1 LLVSAN
7 SVVRHGAGCPVFADE
22 AVPTPPLV
30 PYFRRHYKKRLR
42 QYGTIYKGVIM
53 RKLIFIMLFFIPIG
67 LTGNNSL
74 AHQPNIYNF
83 AGIIIS
89 NHENRKSKV
98 ALNAQKVSQVSDSEM
113 VGPKARETLK
123 TKSNADNSNS
133 PGFVERVFGG
143 TGAVNKLRRFRDE
156 LLGKSPEGREYIKA
170 VYDLIPSMA
179 IVMIRNGDVRSR
191 TSANLK
197 EIVPLVVL
205 SLDKK
210 AIEPGIGVVL
220 NKLLDD
226 YRDAKESSDYLK
238 NEIQRM
244 KEERPII
251 AFISRFNATDFGTTG
266 QSEGEKLSP
275 NARKYLSD
283 TVLVKFNSGAKTSRI
298 NAICSEVGMT
308 VEKHFKRIGLYKM
321 RVPENIVLETIE
333 KLSKYDEIQ
342 YAEPDY
348 VLKILDKTPND
359 PAFNRLWGLH
369 NTGQDGGTA
378 DADIDAPEAW
388 GITTGNMEIVV
399 CVIDTGV
406 NYDHEDLSSNM
417 WVNKH
422 EIPDNNVDDDGNGY
436 IDDYLGWDF
445 YNGDNDPMDDHD
457 HGTHCSGTIGGIGNN
472 AVGVAGVNWTVKIM
486 PLKFLSSCGSGATSD
501 AVEAILYS
509 TMMGA
514 MIASN
519 SWGGADFSQA
529 LYDAIEDFGNEGGL
543 FIAAA
548 GNDSADNDE
557 TPHYPSSYDLPN
569 IISVAATDRNDA
581 LADFSN
587 YGLESV
593 DVAAPGVEIY
603 STVISG
609 YDTFSGTSMATPHV
623 AGVAALVKAKN
634 PSWEYAAIKVAI
646 EQGVETKASLI
657 GKIATAGRINAYQA
671 LLRSACPDCPPDGV
685 ITNVT
690 YFPGTIC
697 SCNNATSITI
707 GPGVTIKNGATVTFK
722 APRVIINN
730 YFHAESGAL
739 VRIMQE

>member
-1 LLVSAN
+1 
-7 SVVRHGAGCPVFADE
+7 
-22 AVPTPPLV
+22 
-30 PYFRRHYKKRLR
+30 
-42 QYGTIYKGVIM
+42 M
-53 RKLIFIMLFFIPIG
+53 RKLIFIILFLIPMG
-67 LTGNNSL
+67 LTGRISL
-74 AHQPNIYNF
+74 ARQPNNYNF
-83 AGIIIS
+83 AGMILS
-89 NHENRKSKV
+89 NNENQKSKV
-98 ALNAQKVSQVSDSEM
+98 ALNTQEVSQVADSEM
-113 VGPKARETLK
+113 VPSK
-123 TKSNADNSNS
+123 TKETSVPKSHTNNSNL

-143 TGAVNKLRRFRDE
+143 TSAVNKLRRFRDE
-156 LLGKSPEGREYIKA
+156 LLGKSPEGREYIKT

-197 EIVPLVVL
+197 EIVPFVAL

-226 YRDAKESSDYLK
+226 YRDAKESSHYLK

-244 KEERPII
+244 KQERPIM
-251 AFISRFNATDFGTTG
+251 AFISRFNATDFGMTG

-275 NARKYLSD
+275 NARKYLPD
-283 TVLVKFNSGAKTSRI
+283 TVLVKFNSGTKTSRI
-298 NAICSEVGMT
+298 NAICSEFGMT

-321 RVPENIVLETIE
+321 RVPENKVFETID
-333 KLSKYDEIQ
+333 KLSKYDDIQ

-359 PAFNRLWGLH
+359 PDFNRLWGLH

-388 GITTGNMEIVV
+388 GITTGNREILV

-514 MIASN
+514 MISSN

-529 LYDAIEDFGNEGGL
+529 LYDAIEDFENSGGL

-548 GNDSADNDE
+548 GNGGDDGIGDDNDE
-557 TPHYPSSYDLPN
+557 TPNYPSNYNLPN
-569 IISVAATDRNDA
+569 IIAVAATDRNDA

-593 DVAAPGVEIY
+593 DVAAPGVDIY

-609 YDTFSGTSMATPHV
+609 YNTFSGTSMATPHV

-634 PSWEYAAIKVAI
+634 PSWEYAAIKAAI
-646 EQGVETKASLI
+646 EQSVETKASLI
-657 GKIATAGRINAYQA
+657 GKIATGGRINAYQA

-690 YFPGTIC
+690 YAPGTIC

-722 APRVIINN
+722 APRVIIKN

-739 VRIMQE
+739 VRIQQE